1 MTNGI
6 NTDGFSATGEQSG
19 SNTIDANYASNPGSA
34 FPAQDKSSQGNAGL
48 KWFTLQQ
55 KHQHSVQVI
64 NYVCNVWM
72 QFRSIHGRR
81 NA

>member
-48 KWFTLQQ
+48 TNKMVHTAAETSAFGTG
-55 KHQHSVQVI
+55 K
-64 NYVCNVWM
+64 
-72 QFRSIHGRR
+72 
-81 NA
+81 